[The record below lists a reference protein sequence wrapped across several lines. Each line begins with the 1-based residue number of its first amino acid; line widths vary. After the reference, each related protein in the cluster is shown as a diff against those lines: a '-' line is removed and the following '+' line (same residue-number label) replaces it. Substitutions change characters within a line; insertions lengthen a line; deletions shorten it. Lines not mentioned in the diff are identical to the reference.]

1 MSPKSKSF
9 SVKLFCSYSHKDDE
23 YKIEFQKSLSHL
35 RQTNRLND
43 WSDSNILPGH
53 GITSSIFDAMEG
65 ANILVFL
72 MSRNFIAS
80 KACMEEWET
89 GKRLAKTGRPIFRIP
104 IILEDCP
111 WLDLLENDG
120 DDVKALPYDG
130 TPVCTYHDQSKPW
143 MEIYHGIK
151 EIINALAENFSP
163 KPNFLEQ
170 IQQTAFIGKEKLLLE
185 EIFVFP
191 HLSCYTSKQDGAKF
205 SETIITKES
214 ELLNKRFALVHG
226 DDMSGKTALGRYL
239 FLSLVKQHAS
249 VLYIDLATLSV
260 GPNEKKIQD
269 AYEKEFEG
277 DYHLWNQDENK
288 TLILDNLTA
297 ERRLVEFIVLAKE
310 RFSNVFVT
318 LPSNVFKSY
327 FSDDDR
333 FAKFH
338 EIEILA
344 LTHSKQE
351 RLIRKRL
358 SLIEDSNQVTD
369 GKVDQVENRVNSII
383 ISNKIVPRYPFYVL
397 SILQTY
403 ESFMPSTLSITSF
416 GHCYY
421 VLIISRFIKAGI
433 SQVDSDINAC
443 FNFLEKIS
451 YATYK
456 GLIKDDDA
464 SSLNFSQFVEEYQD
478 AYFIKTSI
486 INRLKDNNYGI
497 ISQRGIFR
505 ARYMYYFFLGRHF
518 ARNQMDCKDDL
529 EYICKQSHVSPN
541 DLIVLFVIHH
551 TNDNAV
557 IEEIMLRTMCTLEH
571 VGPAELNDEE
581 SSRFFDILTSV
592 PNSILRNDSIQTQRD
607 EVRERRD
614 QEESRGYFV
623 ENRKLHEKTDRA
635 NEVYRVLTNMQILGQ
650 ILRNRH
656 GALKK
661 SEIGDIVITIA
672 DGGLRLVNCMLRDE
686 GEIKKRAA
694 LLSKRYP
701 KYDERKLRK
710 ALSGVSFVWTI
721 GNLAAIVHAINVPE
735 IRDAVVDVVRKMGT
749 PAYDLIGYFNSLDG
763 EEQLSNRTV
772 KELSQ
777 ILKKHNNLF
786 ISSVVSLK
794 TQNYMNTHASPVSIE
809 QKICSLVGVQYV
821 PRLKRTK

>member
-1 MSPKSKSF
+1 MSQKPKSF
-9 SVKLFCSYSHKDDE
+9 SVKLFCSYSHRDNE
-23 YKIEFQKSLSHL
+23 YKKELQKSLSHL
-35 RQTNRLND
+35 RKTKRLLD

-53 GITSSIFDAMEG
+53 GIASSISTAMESSS
-65 ANILVFL
+65 ILVFL
-72 MSRNFIAS
+72 MSRNFFAS
-80 KACMEEWET
+80 KACMEEWEA

-111 WLDLLENDG
+111 WLELLEDEG

-130 TPVCTYHDQSKPW
+130 TPVCTYTDQSKPW

-151 EIINALAENFSP
+151 EVINTLAENFSP
-163 KPNFLEQ
+163 KPDFLEQ
-170 IQQTAFIGKEKLLLE
+170 MQQTAFIGKEKLVLE
-185 EIFVFP
+185 DIFVFP
-191 HLSCYTSKQDGAKF
+191 HLSCYTSKQDSAKF

-214 ELLNKRFALVHG
+214 ELLEKRFALVHG
-226 DDMSGKTALGRYL
+226 DDMSGKTALGRHL
-239 FLSLVKQHAS
+239 FLSLVRQHAS
-249 VLYIDLATLSV
+249 VLYVDLATLSV
-260 GPNEKKIQD
+260 GPKEKKIQE
-269 AYEKEFEG
+269 AYEKEFVG
-277 DYHLWNQDENK
+277 DYHLWKQNENK
-288 TLILDNLTA
+288 TLILDNLSA
-297 ERRLVEFIVLAKE
+297 DSRLVKFIVFAKE
-310 RFSNVFVT
+310 HFSNIFVT

-333 FAKFH
+333 FSEFH

-351 RLIRKRL
+351 HLIRTRL
-358 SLIEDSNQVTD
+358 SLIEDSSQITD
-369 GKVDQVENRVNSII
+369 GKVDQVETRVNSII

-403 ESFMPSTLSITSF
+403 ESYMPSNLSITSF
-416 GHCYY
+416 GHCYH
-421 VLIISRFIKAGI
+421 VLIISRLIKAGI

-443 FNFLEKIS
+443 FNFLEQLS

-456 GLIKDDDA
+456 GLINNDDA
-464 SSLNFSQFVEEYQD
+464 SSLNFCQFLSEYQS
-478 AYFIKTSI
+478 AYFIRESI
-486 INRLKDNNYGI
+486 INRLKSNNYGI
-497 ISQRGIFR
+497 ISKKGVFR

-518 ARNQMDCKDDL
+518 SRNQISCKDDL
-529 EYICKQSHVSPN
+529 EYICEHSYDSPN

-571 VGPAELNDEE
+571 VAPAKLNDDE

-592 PNSILRNDSIQTQRD
+592 PDSILRSDSIEAQRN
-607 EVRERRD
+607 EVREMRD

-623 ENRKLHEKTDRA
+623 ENRELHQKTDKA

-656 GALKK
+656 GALRK
-661 SEIGDIVITIA
+661 SEIGDIVSTIA
-672 DGGLRLVNCMLRDE
+672 DGGLRLVNCMLKDE
-686 GEIKKRAA
+686 GEIEKRAA
-694 LLSKRYP
+694 LLSKKYP
-701 KYDERKLRK
+701 KYNERKLRK

-721 GNLAAIVHAINVPE
+721 GSLAAIVHAINIPE
-735 IRDAVVDVVRKMGT
+735 IKDAVIDTVREKRT

-763 EEQLSNRTV
+763 EEQLSIQTV
-772 KELSQ
+772 KELSK
-777 ILKKHNNLF
+777 ILKKHNNPF
-786 ISSVVSLK
+786 ISSVVSLR
-794 TQNYMNTHASPVSIE
+794 TQSYMNTHASPVSIE
-809 QKICSLVGVQYV
+809 QKICSLLGVQYV